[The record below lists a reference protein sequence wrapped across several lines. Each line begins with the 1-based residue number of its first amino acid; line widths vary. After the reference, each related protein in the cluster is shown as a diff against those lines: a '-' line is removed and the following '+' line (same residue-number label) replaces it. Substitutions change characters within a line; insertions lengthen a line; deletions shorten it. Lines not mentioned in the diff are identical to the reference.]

1 MKNNLQIVLFIHYY
15 EKTYNLNPDK
25 INLSITR
32 QFFYNNNIR
41 KTNVL
46 RVYIL
51 DIFLRISGF
60 LINDFIKI
68 PFQNDVLLLYLKRQ
82 APPCL
87 RIFVRINTS
96 LFSNFGIL

>member
-1 MKNNLQIVLFIHYY
+1 M
-15 EKTYNLNPDK
+15 NPDK

-32 QFFYNNNIR
+32 QFFNNNIR

-51 DIFLRISGF
+51 YLDIFLRISGF
-60 LINDFIKI
+60 LIINDFIKI
-68 PFQNDVLLLYLKRQ
+68 PFQNDVLRLYQKRQ
-82 APPCL
+82 APPYL

-96 LFSNFGIL
+96 LFPNFGIL